1 MAISAQVYDP
11 QQFKVAV
18 VAETTVGSAN
28 TTSMQLLNVTDL
40 FSMSR
45 DVVQVIEPRTG
56 RSGRVKRQEDVYTN
70 DAGSRAT
77 TVTLPIILDTTVD
90 TLLYENLI
98 GAKTSTLPASIT
110 LGYDYN
116 PTEMKHGDTAISD
129 NIHTLTLALISP
141 ETNESIIIPGCCVTE
156 MTTSMDMGTEN
167 GRRMANV
174 TFMSYYRPADGASAP
189 TGMSNYG
196 STFRYLYNFNAK
208 KTIGGADVVLSKFE
222 FTISNPLNVNGFQG
236 TNGDPEVLTRG
247 IPSVV
252 VTGTAGIKYDAN
264 TASLWEKFRAGTAS
278 DIILAND
285 ATWADATFGI
295 QAFNG
300 FITSDPSLNAA
311 EHGVFQDVSFEFTA
325 DDTDQTVIEI
335 IP

>member
-1 MAISAQVYDP
+1 
-11 QQFKVAV
+11 
-18 VAETTVGSAN
+18 
-28 TTSMQLLNVTDL
+28 MQLLNVTDL

-45 DVVQVIEPRTG
+45 DVIQTIEPRTG

-77 TVTLPIILDTTVD
+77 TVTIPIILDTQVD

-98 GAKTSTLPASIT
+98 GATTGTVPASIK
-110 LGYDYN
+110 LGYNYN
-116 PTEMKHGDTAISD
+116 PAEMSHGDTLISD
-129 NIHTLTLALISP
+129 NLHTLTLALISP
-141 ETNESIIIPGCCVTE
+141 ETDETIFLPGCCVTE
-156 MTTSMDMGTEN
+156 MTTTMDMGAEN

-174 TFMSYYRPADGASAP
+174 TFMTYYRPSSATSAP
-189 TGMSNYG
+189 TGMSSYG
-196 STFRYLYNFNAK
+196 TMFRYLYNFNAT
-208 KTIGGADVVLSKFE
+208 KTIGGLDVVLSKFE
-222 FTISNPLNVNGFQG
+222 FTISNPLNANGFQG
-236 TNGDPEVLTRG
+236 ANGDPEVLTRG
-247 IPSVV
+247 IPSVT

-264 TASLWEKFRAGTAS
+264 TAALWESFRAGTS
-278 DIILAND
+278 QDIVLSNN
-285 ATWADATFGI
+285 ATWSSATFGI
-295 QAFNG
+295 KAFNG